1 LKASL
6 PKAACGPISLLQFN
20 PAYESAGTVE
30 AVAAKGVLHP
40 AISDILK
47 GYSLYKHQVDAI
59 KLGTGDR
66 DFIVTS
72 GTGSGKSLT
81 YIGTIF
87 HDLLSHPTEGGIR
100 AVIVYPMNALINSQ
114 FEEFKRYQE
123 NYEKATGK
131 AFPISFG
138 QYTGQEKEEV
148 RERMRENPPHVL
160 LTNYM
165 MLELLLT
172 RTAERRIRDSVY
184 AHLKYLVFDE
194 LHTYRGRQGAD
205 VAMLIRRIQ
214 AQCASKLVC
223 IGTSAT
229 MATGEDPD
237 QQKVQIAAVAT
248 VLFGRTFL
256 VDQVVS
262 ESLARSLADGDAV
275 PPASELKA
283 AIAAGIT
290 PAASL
295 AELKANP
302 LGKWLENRV
311 ALRLS
316 SGHLLRGQPLPP
328 SEVAKLLSEDAAV
341 DQSTAN
347 NCLEGLLQWISQINL
362 GLQASGKR
370 YTILPFKLH
379 QFISQTGSVYTT
391 LDQDENRDITLEPG
405 VFKYDDD
412 SKKPIFPNVFSRAS
426 GHAFIC
432 VTRVGDHLE
441 PREFRESSDE
451 DEGGQDGYLIIGD
464 DIWDEHDDLAFLP
477 DSWLNKGRTGPD
489 SRKRLFFPIR
499 LNFDE
504 TGRCSETEPLRWWGW
519 FMRAP
524 LLFDPTAGVFF
535 DTKTNEGT
543 KLTKLGSEGRST
555 STTITTFSI
564 LNRLSDAGFHPRDQ
578 KLISFT
584 DNRQDA
590 ALQAGHFNDFVQV
603 VRLRAGIQ
611 RAVTAAGEAGLTFER
626 LGAAVFAALK
636 LPFVEYGNKNE
647 EPELPNIRRSYDEL
661 FQTFLLYRALG
672 DLRRSWRIVLPNLE
686 QCALL
691 EISYADLAEVASTEK
706 YWDKVPIL
714 EDLDV
719 EDRQLFL
726 TAIFDFFRL
735 EYALHSE
742 NYLTQGK
749 LREHEKLFR
758 EKLRTPWTLDPNESL
773 REPYYMRLEALH
785 RSAKVASKSMGP
797 ASGLGKFIKLFVK
810 QRELN
815 VDLRGDHYGQF
826 IKVLMKKLEGA
837 DYLASQ
843 GAKGEKNDN
852 ITLYRLRIEKLVW
865 RPGDLK
871 TVKADLIKRRSYKQQ
886 APKPNLFFQ
895 DIYRRDFAAAKRLR
909 AEDHT
914 GQLNVDQRRDREDR
928 FRADWYLDPEKK
940 HQDLVRIRN
949 EAISALYCSPTMELG
964 IDIGG
969 LSVVHLRNAPPNPA
983 NYAQRAGRA
992 GRGGQGAL
1000 VCSCRP

>member
-1 LKASL
+1 MDVLLTHKRVIEDYASYIQSFL
-6 PKAACGPISLLQFN
+6 NIADPAIQSAVESKLSEGRLWPEPLLQFN
-20 PAYESAGTVE
+20 PAYKSEGTVDE
-30 AVAAKGVLHP
+30 VAAKGVIHP
-40 AISDILK
+40 AIPDILK

-59 KLGTGDR
+59 QLGTEDR
-66 DFIVTS
+66 DFVVTS

-87 HDLLSHPTEGGIR
+87 HHLLSHPSEGGIR

-114 FEEFKRYQE
+114 FEEFKRYEE

-131 AFPISFG
+131 AFPVSFG

-214 AQCASKLVC
+214 AQCAKKLVC

-229 MATGEDPD
+229 MASGDNPD
-237 QQKVQIAAVAT
+237 EQKVQIAAVAT
-248 VLFGRTFL
+248 VLFGRKFL

-262 ESLARSLADGDAV
+262 ESLARSLADSDAI
-275 PPASELKA
+275 PPAGALQA
-283 AIAAGIT
+283 AIKAGIT
-290 PAASL
+290 PSASL
-295 AELKANP
+295 DDLKANP

-328 SEVAKLLSEDAAV
+328 SEVAQLLALDAAV
-341 DQSTAN
+341 DQSAAKD
-347 NCLEGLLQWISQINL
+347 CLDGLLQWISQINL

-370 YTILPFKLH
+370 YTVLPFKLH

-391 LDQDENRDITLEPG
+391 LDQDENRNITLEPG

-426 GHAFIC
+426 GNAFIC
-432 VTRVGDHLE
+432 VTRVGNHLE

-451 DEGGQDGYLIIGD
+451 DDGGQDGYLIIGD
-464 DIWDEHDDLAFLP
+464 DIWDEHEDLAFLP
-477 DSWLNKGRTGPD
+477 DSWLNKARTGPD
-489 SRKRLFFPIR
+489 SRKRAFFPIR

-564 LNRLSDAGFHPRDQ
+564 LNRLSDAGFQPRDQ

-647 EPELPNIRRSYDEL
+647 EPELPNIRRGYDEL

-691 EISYADLAEVASTEK
+691 EVL
-706 YWDKVPIL
+706 
-714 EDLDV
+714 
-719 EDRQLFL
+719 
-726 TAIFDFFRL
+726 
-735 EYALHSE
+735 
-742 NYLTQGK
+742 
-749 LREHEKLFR
+749 
-758 EKLRTPWTLDPNESL
+758 
-773 REPYYMRLEALH
+773 
-785 RSAKVASKSMGP
+785 
-797 ASGLGKFIKLFVK
+797 
-810 QRELN
+810 LN
-815 VDLRGDHYGQF
+815 HPH
-826 IKVLMKKLEGA
+826 
-837 DYLASQ
+837 
-843 GAKGEKNDN
+843 N
-852 ITLYRLRIEKLVW
+852 
-865 RPGDLK
+865 
-871 TVKADLIKRRSYKQQ
+871 
-886 APKPNLFFQ
+886 
-895 DIYRRDFAAAKRLR
+895 
-909 AEDHT
+909 
-914 GQLNVDQRRDREDR
+914 
-928 FRADWYLDPEKK
+928 
-940 HQDLVRIRN
+940 
-949 EAISALYCSPTMELG
+949 
-964 IDIGG
+964 
-969 LSVVHLRNAPPNPA
+969 
-983 NYAQRAGRA
+983 
-992 GRGGQGAL
+992 
-1000 VCSCRP
+1000 